1 MRPLPSST
9 TRLNDL
15 LDAIGEGDRAALEE
29 FCKLTQAKLYG
40 VALRILRQPDLA
52 EEAVCDAYL
61 RLWQDAHAYDLR
73 QSDPMIFAVA
83 AARRAALGLV
93 RKRGEG
99 DLELLAKPTASEEAS
114 VVPFFMSADLKKVLA
129 SLALLSKDLRRML
142 LLAYYDGWSRRAL
155 AAEFDAPVGTVATWL
170 RRSLSQT
177 REAA

>member
-1 MRPLPSST
+1 VPSST
-9 TRLNDL
+9 ARLNDL
-15 LDAIGEGDRAALEE
+15 LDAIGDGDRAALEE

-40 VALRILRQPDLA
+40 VALRILREPDLA

-61 RLWQDAHAYDLR
+61 RIWQDACAYDLR
-73 QSDPMIFAVA
+73 HSDPMIWAVA
-83 AARRAALGLV
+83 AARRAALNLA
-93 RKRGEG
+93 RKRGQIG
-99 DLELLAKPTASEEAS
+99 LEAVFGLPAAPEAASATL
-114 VVPFFMSADLKKVLA
+114 PPMSADLKKVLA
-129 SLALLSKDLRRML
+129 SLAGLSGDLRRML